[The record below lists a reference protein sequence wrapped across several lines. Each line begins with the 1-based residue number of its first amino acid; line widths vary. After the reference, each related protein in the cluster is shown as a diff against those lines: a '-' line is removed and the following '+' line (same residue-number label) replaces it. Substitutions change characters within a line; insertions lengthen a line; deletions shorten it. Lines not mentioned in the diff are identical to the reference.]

1 MQGTFF
7 TLQFFG
13 VIRASTDCISVRQL
27 LLLGRRNDNAE
38 SDAAIIFWRHS
49 WVFVPRQQTI
59 KMALGGLKADDSRSY

>member
-38 SDAAIIFWRHS
+38 SDAAIIFWRHT
-49 WVFVPRQQTI
+49 VGCLFPDNR
-59 KMALGGLKADDSRSY
+59 RSKWH